1 MLSQLILNALNLIE
15 KKQMKDK
22 CFLDTNILL
31 YILSDD
37 DRKFIAKDLIKLRHT
52 ISIQVLNEFS
62 NVCVR
67 KFKFTTNDTKIFIE
81 AISDKVNIESYSKTT
96 ILGALDLKNKY
107 NLQFYDALII
117 STAIE
122 NNCNILYS
130 EDMQDGLIIN
140 DMLTIINPFK
150 KIQ

>member
-1 MLSQLILNALNLIE
+1 
-15 KKQMKDK
+15 MKDK